1 MKLFKLF
8 GFACLAFVFYK
19 APAQEITGSLSK
31 GKNDTI
37 RVAVTLVGNEF
48 IPWVA
53 FPEVIIRDTRIF
65 KTPAD
70 RAKFDRLRYNVL
82 KVMPYAIMARNK
94 YAQLQRD
101 LAVTADKKEQRRLVK
116 ACNEEVKGIFNH
128 EIKNLT
134 MTQGGILI
142 KLIDREIGRS
152 SYDILKEM
160 KGGFNAFLYQ
170 SLARVFNNNL
180 KNRYDLEEDRDI
192 ETIIQSSNYKMQ

>member
-1 MKLFKLF
+1 MKLFKLL
-8 GFACLAFVFYK
+8 GFICVASMSYSASS
-19 APAQEITGSLSK
+19 QGITNSSFK

-53 FPEVIIRDTRIF
+53 LHEVIILDTRIF
-65 KTPAD
+65 KTSAD

-82 KVMPYAIMARNK
+82 KVMPYAIMARDK

-116 ACNEEVKGIFNH
+116 ACNENVKAIFNR

-134 MTQGGILI
+134 MAQGGILI
-142 KLIDREIGRS
+142 KLIDREIGKS

-160 KGGFNAFLYQ
+160 KGGFNTFLFQ
-170 SLARVFNNNL
+170 SLARIFNNNL
-180 KNRYDLEEDRDI
+180 KNRYDPEEDRDI
-192 ETIIQSSNYKMQ
+192 EAIIQSSSYKMQ

>member
-1 MKLFKLF
+1 MSYRASSQ
-8 GFACLAFVFYK
+8 G
-19 APAQEITGSLSK
+19 ITNSSFK

-53 FPEVIIRDTRIF
+53 LHEVIILDTRIF
-65 KTPAD
+65 KTSAD

-82 KVMPYAIMARNK
+82 KVMPYAIMARDK

-116 ACNEEVKGIFNH
+116 ACNENVKAIFNR

-134 MTQGGILI
+134 MAQGGILI
-142 KLIDREIGRS
+142 KLIDREIGKS

-160 KGGFNAFLYQ
+160 KGGFNTFLFQ
-170 SLARVFNNNL
+170 SLARIFNNNL
-180 KNRYDLEEDRDI
+180 KNRYDPEEDRDI
-192 ETIIQSSNYKMQ
+192 EAIIQSSSYKMQ

>member
-1 MKLFKLF
+1 MKLFRLL
-8 GFACLAFVFYK
+8 GFICLAFVSYK
-19 APAQEITGSLSK
+19 ASAQGITNSSFN
-31 GKNDTI
+31 GKNDTV

-48 IPWVA
+48 MPWIPLH
-53 FPEVIIRDTRIF
+53 EIIILDTRIF
-65 KTPAD
+65 KTPAE

-82 KVMPYAIMARNK
+82 KVMPYAVMARNK

-116 ACNEEVKGIFNH
+116 ACNEDVKAIFNH

-134 MTQGGILI
+134 MNQGGILI

-152 SYDILKEM
+152 SFDILKEM

-170 SLARVFNNNL
+170 SLARIFSNNL
-180 KNRYDLEEDRDI
+180 KNRYDPEEDRDI
-192 ETIIQSSNYKMQ
+192 EAIIQSSSYKAQ